1 MAGNKL
7 YYIHHCA
14 IKKRHFMLL
23 TIKLHDISFYT
34 LASAMLPCDLFEK
47 MFREKT
53 APTHKYVLFSFI

>member
-1 MAGNKL
+1 MEGNKL

-14 IKKRHFMLL
+14 TKKKRHFMLL

-47 MFREKT
+47 N
-53 APTHKYVLFSFI
+53 V